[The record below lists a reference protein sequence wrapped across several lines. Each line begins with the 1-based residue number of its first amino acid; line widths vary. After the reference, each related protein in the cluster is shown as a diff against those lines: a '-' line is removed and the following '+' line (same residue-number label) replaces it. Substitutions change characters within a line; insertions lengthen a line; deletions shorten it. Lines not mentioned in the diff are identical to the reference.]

1 MSRALPALFRRFP
14 QAREHLPWIPLGDL
28 PTPLESLGNLRGR
41 AAPASVWV
49 KRDDRSSRLYGG
61 NKVRAL
67 EFLLADALCRR
78 VDRVLTAG
86 AIGSHFVSATALFSR
101 RVGLRAEA
109 ILWSQPWSERCTEA
123 LDLLHRLDV
132 PVRSYAHPA
141 IAVAALILS
150 GVQHRLSGR
159 RVALFPPGGSSPR
172 GALGFV
178 DAALEVA
185 EQVAAG
191 EMPPP
196 ESIWVACGSG
206 GSAAGLALGLS
217 LAQLTTRV
225 RAVRVTPRLACNRH
239 RLLGLAAGAWRLLC
253 QGMEAETEG
262 AAPGATHAGEAPAGG
277 PRFGD
282 RLELVEGFY
291 PPGYARETPASRD
304 AAELLTHIG
313 LPGDTTYTGRAM
325 AALLQRAPL
334 EGGTHLYWHT
344 LGSEGA
350 QG

>member
-28 PTPLESLGNLRGR
+28 PTPLEPLGNLRGR
-41 AAPASVWV
+41 VTPASVWV

-101 RVGLRAEA
+101 QVGLRAEA
-109 ILWSQPWSERCTEA
+109 ILWDQPWSERCATA

-132 PVRSYAHPA
+132 PVRSCAHPA
-141 IAVAALILS
+141 IALATLLLA
-150 GVQHRLSGR
+150 GVQHRRSGR

-178 DAALEVA
+178 DAAFEVA
-185 EQVAAG
+185 EQVSAG
-191 EMPPP
+191 EMPLP
-196 ESIWVACGSG
+196 ESIWLACGSG
-206 GSAAGLALGLS
+206 GSAAGLALGLL

-239 RLLGLAAGAWRLLC
+239 RLSGLAAGAWRLLS
-253 QGMEAETEG
+253 QGMERETG
-262 AAPGATHAGEAPAGG
+262 GAPAS
-277 PRFGD
+277 RLSN

-291 PPGYARETPASRD
+291 PPGYACETPASHD
-304 AAELLTHIG
+304 AAELLTLLG
-313 LPGDTTYTGRAM
+313 LPGDTTYTGRTV

-334 EGGTHLYWHT
+334 ERGTHLYWHT
-344 LGSEGA
+344 LGSEGP
-350 QG
+350 G